1 MRLATLQKTSSY
13 VCFYGSPR
21 HNSSTHTPP
30 SSSSLVEW
38 AGPLLFFPFDSRA
51 RERLSTREEAVVATN
66 LREHKVFANTSPLTL
81 ANARAV
87 EDICPGLCTPVS
99 LPPSFAPILSH
110 EQKGGKKEGEKKR
123 QRGSEIKRWREREN
137 SESGTQPLV
146 HGKKTSTRVVGWL
159 KGFIP
164 RRLSKLSENR
174 SVSAGAGAGAAGKHA
189 RRRDTHVSLKNK
201 FSQLFRSVSRSI

>member
-123 QRGSEIKRWREREN
+123 QRGSEIKRWRERERIASQGHN
-137 SESGTQPLV
+137 PSYTG
-146 HGKKTSTRVVGWL
+146 
-159 KGFIP
+159 
-164 RRLSKLSENR
+164 RRHRQGL
-174 SVSAGAGAGAAGKHA
+174 SAGSRVSSLAASRNSVKTGPFLLVLVLVL
-189 RRRDTHVSLKNK
+189 RGNTHDVEIHTC
-201 FSQLFRSVSRSI
+201 R